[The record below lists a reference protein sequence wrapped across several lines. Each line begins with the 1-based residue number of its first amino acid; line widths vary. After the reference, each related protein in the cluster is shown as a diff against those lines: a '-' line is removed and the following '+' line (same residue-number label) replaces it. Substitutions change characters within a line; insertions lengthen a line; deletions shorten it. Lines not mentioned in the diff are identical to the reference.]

1 MEIDK
6 DLALRNLIKRAT
18 KKPFDRQSVK
28 DVISIGYPEPVK
40 VGGKSKKRFRVSIRY
55 VDKDLKQRIKTLF
68 FGRVGDKEYIDDGDE
83 GRRIKT
89 INSLKKM
96 GDIFEGNFYRAHI
109 LNGDTT
115 DILKNY
121 TLLLARN
128 RIL

>member
-1 MEIDK
+1 MEIDR
-6 DLALRNLIKRAT
+6 DLALKTLIKKAT
-18 KKPFDRQSVK
+18 KKPFDRSSVK
-28 DVISIGYPEPVK
+28 DIISIGYPEPVK
-40 VGGKSKKRFRVSIRY
+40 IGGKSKKRFRVSVRY

-68 FGRVGDKEYIDDGDE
+68 FGKVGDKEFIDDGDE
-83 GRRIKT
+83 MKRIKT

-121 TLLLARN
+121 SLLLSRN
-128 RIL
+128 RVL